1 MEFLILFGAIIVGFL
16 AGWNAREA
24 YAVRRVHQILDQLE
38 QVEDLDEEE
47 AQTPDKIRL
56 ELHGNVIYAYT
67 VDNDT
72 FIAQGASL
80 EELDAAVQAR
90 FPGKKFSIK
99 ESNLEEITQ
108 AKMGV

>member
-1 MEFLILFGAIIVGFL
+1 MDFLILFGAIVVGFL
-16 AGWNAREA
+16 VGWNAREA
-24 YAVRRVHQILDQLE
+24 YAIRRVHQILE
-38 QVEDLDEEE
+38 QVEALEELDEEE
-47 AQTPDKIRL
+47 AATPDKIRL
-56 ELHGNVIYAYT
+56 ELHAGVIYAYT

-108 AKMGV
+108 AKLGV